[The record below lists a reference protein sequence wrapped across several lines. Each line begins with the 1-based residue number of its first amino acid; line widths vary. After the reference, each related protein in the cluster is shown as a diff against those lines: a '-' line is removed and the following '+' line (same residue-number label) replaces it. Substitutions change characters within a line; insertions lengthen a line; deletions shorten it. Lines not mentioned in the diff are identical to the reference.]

1 MSMEDVGSP
10 ITVGVS
16 EVALY
21 ESKFVLSTISYSY
34 FLINFPIKDE
44 EKLNINWRGKFNITG
59 GKFDIITIFL
69 NLVSTAE

>member
-1 MSMEDVGSP
+1 MEDAGSP
-10 ITVGVS
+10 ITVRVL
-16 EVALY
+16 EMALY
-21 ESKFVLSTISYSY
+21 LNLYLSTINYSY
-34 FLINFPIKDE
+34 FLINFPIRDG